1 MFKMFSFSTFS
12 TFCIGQVYCSSHDQ
26 FIYCDILSWVSG
38 MDGIQKCVPATK
50 IIANQ
55 MISRLAAAESAQVI
69 LHPSTF

>member
-1 MFKMFSFSTFS
+1 
-12 TFCIGQVYCSSHDQ
+12 
-26 FIYCDILSWVSG
+26 